1 MFNENISFSTFRQNN
16 LRQNCWKMAWLRHK
30 NSLEKRSIRG
40 TVEQELKC
48 CARQENGEL
57 PGSRAPWNQSWGRG
71 INAEPG
77 PPYLKEKSQ
86 LEPSRDG
93 GDMRRDRE

>member
-1 MFNENISFSTFRQNN
+1 VKYSTLEEKINTKNIRT
-16 LRQNCWKMAWLRHK
+16 
-30 NSLEKRSIRG
+30 KRVTLTQFTIL
-40 TVEQELKC
+40 TLQ
-48 CARQENGEL
+48 QL